1 MASTNQINKVV
12 ESIAVLG
19 DLIILNLCLF
29 QLLFFWKKAS
39 MYLPFSCTVSFMMT
53 SLSLCYLACSASRG
67 KVWNSREI
75 RADQLVL
82 CVLKNI
88 IAFSIFLACIMTFSG
103 ISIFS
108 PLFFVTYFFILFAVL
123 SIYRIII
130 RHLLI
135 VYCAKGKHKR
145 YAVFIGGGN
154 NMQML
159 YEEME
164 SSLASSIY
172 EVIGY
177 FDIRPN
183 DAFSSHCPYLGNPD
197 GFSDFMSGQTGIKHV
212 FCSLSME
219 EGRYNFSIMN
229 YCENHLLYFHGVPNV
244 CKGFPRRIWHSMVG
258 NMPILNL
265 RYEPLGMMEN
275 RILKRL
281 FDIVFSGIFLV
292 TFFPIVYLIVGS
304 IIKLTSPGPIF
315 FKQMRTGL
323 NGVDFLCYKFRSM
336 KVNDE
341 ADSKQATVDDPR
353 KTRFGDFLR
362 RSNIDE
368 LPQFINV
375 FKGEMS
381 IVCPRPHMLAH
392 TETYAQLIDKYMVRH
407 FIKPGVTGWAQ
418 IHGFRGETR
427 ELSQMEERVK
437 ADIWYMEHWT
447 ILLDLY
453 IIYKTIANVIIGEKN
468 AY

>member
-1 MASTNQINKVV
+1 MLNI
-12 ESIAVLG
+12 SI
-19 DLIILNLCLF
+19 
-29 QLLFFWKKAS
+29 
-39 MYLPFSCTVSFMMT
+39 T
-53 SLSLCYLACSASRG
+53 SLSLCYLACSRSRG
-67 KVWNSREI
+67 RVWDSRGI
-75 RADQLVL
+75 RPDQLVL
-82 CVLKNI
+82 RVLKNI
-88 IAFSIFLACIMTFSG
+88 IAFSIFWACIMTFSG
-103 ISIFS
+103 ISISS
-108 PLFFVTYFFILFAVL
+108 PLFFVAYFSFLFVIL
-123 SIYRIII
+123 SIYRITI
-130 RHLLI
+130 RHFLI
-135 VYCAKGKHKR
+135 IYCAKGKHRR
-145 YAVFIGGGN
+145 YAIFIGGSN

-172 EVIGY
+172 EVVGY
-177 FDIRPN
+177 FDIKPN
-183 DAFSSHCPYLGNPD
+183 DALSSQCSYLGNPD
-197 GFSDFMSGQTGIKHV
+197 SFSNFMSTHPGIKHV

-265 RYEPLGMMEN
+265 RYEPLGKMEN
-275 RILKRL
+275 RILKRI
-281 FDIVFSGIFLV
+281 FDIVFSSIFLV
-292 TFFPIVYLIVGS
+292 TIFPIVYLIVGS
-304 IIKLTSPGPIF
+304 IIKLTSPGPIL

-323 NGVDFLCYKFRSM
+323 NGVDFICYKFRSM

-341 ADSKQATVDDPR
+341 ADRKQATADDPR

-381 IVCPRPHMLAH
+381 IVGPRPHMLAH
-392 TETYAQLIDKYMVRH
+392 TETYARLIDKYMVRH

-418 IHGFRGETR
+418 IHGFRGETK

-447 ILLDLY
+447 ILLDIY
-453 IIYKTIANVIIGEKN
+453 IIYKTIANAVMGEKN